1 MLRKVLN
8 IGVVLPHT
16 VYNLYKIIPLFWTQ
30 NMHVIN
36 FLRT

>member
-1 MLRKVLN
+1 MLRKILNFGVL
-8 IGVVLPHT
+8 LLHT
-16 VYNLYKIIPLFWTQ
+16 AYNMYKIIPLFWTQ